1 MPSETRFIFFETSEL
16 LRASLD
22 WVVANGKKLGKAK
35 PSRLHVDLEALTVTV
50 HFDVKGAEQP
60 AAPPI
65 ELKSEHLQ
73 TALLTLCRKQKIPL
87 PMKSAK
93 TLIALQNQI
102 TFMLTL
108 TNENDAP
115 KIKIEYD
122 D

>member
-1 MPSETRFIFFETSEL
+1 MPSETRFIFFETGEL

-22 WVVANGKKLGKAK
+22 RGVANGKKTGKGKAA
-35 PSRLHVDLEALTVTV
+35 RLHIDLEAMAVTV
-50 HFDVKGAEQP
+50 HFDTKGADQT
-60 AAPPI
+60 AVPPL

-102 TFMLTL
+102 TFMITL

-115 KIKIEYD
+115 KMKIEYAD
-122 D
+122 

>member
-1 MPSETRFIFFETSEL
+1 MPSETRFIFFEPAEL
-16 LRASLD
+16 LRAGLD
-22 WVVANGKKLGKAK
+22 WALANGKKLGKAK
-35 PSRLHVDLEALTVTV
+35 ATRLHVDLQALCVTI
-50 HFDVKGAEQP
+50 HFDVKGAEP

-102 TFMLTL
+102 TFMITL
-108 TNENDAP
+108 TNDNEGAKMNV
-115 KIKIEYD
+115 EYVD
-122 D
+122 

>member
-1 MPSETRFIFFETSEL
+1 MPSETRFIFFETGEL

-22 WVVANGKKLGKAK
+22 WAVANGKKIGKAK
-35 PSRLHVDLEALTVTV
+35 PSRLHVDLEALAVSV

-60 AAPPI
+60 TIPPL

-102 TFMLTL
+102 TFMITL

-115 KIKIEYD
+115 KIRIEYTD
-122 D
+122 